1 MKVRDRMKKW
11 PMIAVAALAL
21 AAAGGVALFNA
32 SRDGE
37 APLSGRLRPQDA
49 RLVAEGE
56 AIYRQYCAECHG
68 ARLEG
73 QSDWQTRGA
82 NGRLPAPP
90 HDESGHTWHHDDE
103 LLVDLTRRGT
113 AAVVGGG
120 YESDM
125 PAFED
130 ILSEEEII
138 AVLSFI
144 KSRWPK
150 EVQARHDEINRAAR

>member
-1 MKVRDRMKKW
+1 MKKW
-11 PMIAVAALAL
+11 PMMAVALISL
-21 AAAGGVALFNA
+21 AAAGGTTLL
-32 SRDGE
+32 RDIPDSDVPQ
-37 APLSGRLRPQDA
+37 AGRLRPQDA
-49 RLVAEGE
+49 ALISRGA
-56 AIYRQYCAECHG
+56 AIYGQYCASCHG

-73 QSDWQTRGA
+73 QPDWQTPGT

-90 HDESGHTWHHDDE
+90 HDESGHTWHHDDALLIE
-103 LLVDLTRRGT
+103 LARRGT

-125 PAFED
+125 PGFEGT
-130 ILSEEEII
+130 LNEEEII

-150 EVQARHDEINRAAR
+150 EVQVRHDAIGQWSR